1 MHPYVQ
7 DLSKSLHCRVS
18 FRKVFKNDIYKSLK
32 MTDVNEIYIY
42 TSKVVKSVPF
52 IPLNFNNGVE
62 NSEKNHNS
70 EPKTWFEYD
79 SYVV

>member
-52 IPLNFNNGVE
+52 IPLTFQ
-62 NSEKNHNS
+62 
-70 EPKTWFEYD
+70 
-79 SYVV
+79 

>member
-18 FRKVFKNDIYKSLK
+18 FRKVFKNYIYKSLK
-32 MTDVNEIYIY
+32 MTDVNEIYLYIY

-52 IPLNFNNGVE
+52 TPLTFQ
-62 NSEKNHNS
+62 
-70 EPKTWFEYD
+70 
-79 SYVV
+79 